1 MNLNLRVIIIPFL
14 VILSINNQAQTAGC
28 MDLNANNYSSSATVN
43 NGSCVYATTNYT
55 PTFITNLDVEMD
67 ESSALIAIDGH
78 TWTLNDSGNPAAIF
92 QLDTLNGN
100 VLRTVYISNASNHD
114 WEAMAQ
120 NNTHIFLGD
129 FGNNGGSRQ
138 NLRILKISKS
148 QLNITTND
156 SVQAEIIRFVYPE
169 QTDFTAGN
177 NNTNFDCEA
186 FVFADDS
193 LHLFTKNWIN
203 TQTSHYVI
211 PADSGSYNARLSET
225 FNVGGLVTDASIDIP
240 SGHVVLLGYK
250 NIGFNVYTC
259 FSWLLSDY
267 PGQQYFSGNKRKIEI
282 GNALALGQTEG
293 VHIYANN
300 TGFIS
305 SESISNATLGINEPA
320 KLHRFDLNPYFPKYA
335 APGLSIAEQTEE
347 QPIIYPNPTSQ
358 SFTFKSRYNT
368 DIKYVLYN
376 TLGKAIMNG
385 LIHFGDNTIH
395 IDFLPKGSY
404 FLQLEN
410 EKQNNTVAIIKN

>member
-1 MNLNLRVIIIPFL
+1 MNLYLNASLFSVALLFSVSVP
-14 VILSINNQAQTAGC
+14 AQVNGC
-28 MDLNANNYSSSATVN
+28 MDMNASNYSAAATVN
-43 NGSCVYATTNYT
+43 DGSCTYPNTNYT
-55 PTFITNLDVEMD
+55 PVFVTNLEVEMD
-67 ESSALIAIDGH
+67 ESSALTAIDGH
-78 TWTLNDSGNPAAIF
+78 IWTLNDSGNPAVIF
-92 QLDTLNGN
+92 QLDTLNGDM
-100 VLRTVYISNASNHD
+100 LRTIYISNAPNHD

-120 NNTHIFLGD
+120 NDTHIFLGD

-138 NLRILKISKS
+138 NLRILKIAKS
-148 QLNITTND
+148 QLNITMND

-169 QTDFTAGN
+169 QMDFTPGN

-186 FVFADDS
+186 LIFADDS

-240 SGHVVLLGYK
+240 SGHIVLLGYK

-259 FSWLLSDY
+259 ISWLLSDY
-267 PGQQYFSGNKRKIEI
+267 SGHQYFSGNKRKIEI
-282 GNALALGQTEG
+282 GNALVLGQTEG

-320 KLHRFDLNPYFPKYA
+320 KLHRFDFNPYFPKYA
-335 APGLSIAEQTEE
+335 EPGLSIPEKTES
-347 QPIIYPNPTSQ
+347 QPIIYPNPTNQ
-358 SFTFKSRYNT
+358 SFTFKSAHDT
-368 DIKYVLYN
+368 DIKYTLYN
-376 TLGKAIMNG
+376 TLGEAVIKGAM
-385 LIHFGDNTIH
+385 HFGDNTVN
-395 IDFLPKGSY
+395 IDFLKKGSY
-404 FLQLEN
+404 YLQLGN
-410 EKQNNTVAIIKN
+410 EKQNNTIVIIKN